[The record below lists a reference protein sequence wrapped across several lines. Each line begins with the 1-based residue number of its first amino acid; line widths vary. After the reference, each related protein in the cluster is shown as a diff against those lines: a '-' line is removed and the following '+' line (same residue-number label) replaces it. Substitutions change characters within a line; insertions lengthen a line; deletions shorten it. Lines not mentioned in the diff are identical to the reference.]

1 MKLKRLLAVLLAT
14 AAVCA
19 LTAVPAQA
27 GQFPD
32 IVDPNVSLAA
42 DTLYALGVIDGTD
55 KGLFLPES
63 HLTRVEFCKMAIE
76 IMGKG
81 DLALAQMNR
90 TIFTDVG
97 GAHWGRGYVNLAATM
112 ILDESSGTRLMLGS
126 GDGYFWPDRD
136 ISYQEAATIILRMLG
151 YGEQANQ
158 SWPYGAIQAAAE
170 LGLDKGVGVSDPA
183 APMTRGQAAL
193 LFCRLL
199 AVPAKGETEPYA
211 HTLCTL
217 VEDAIILSTNA
228 TINGQSGWVVT
239 TEGGPYRSSGL
250 VDSDLLGRRGDILL
264 DSDGRFITLL
274 IDESQCA
281 TVTVARVQGDYIT
294 TSAGTRYTFASD
306 TPVYS
311 GSTGEVSTY
320 AEMLPSILPGDVVTI
335 YLEEGKVIGMF
346 RSATTAASGFLVAR
360 GTVSAADLMT
370 LTGGDY
376 DYTIR
381 KNGST
386 ISSRDIS
393 AYDVLTY
400 DPISKVIYA
409 CDTRIKCVY
418 ENAYPSPS
426 APSSVTVLGGNTF
439 EVMTD
444 AMSSFSQFS
453 IGDSFTLLFTSDGRV
468 AGAVERGVA
477 GNAMGV
483 VSGNQLTLLGINKT
497 LDLSKSD
504 DAADFNGELVSVSG
518 SRGQASLSRISLSRS
533 DGSFE
538 KSSMQLGRLSVSD
551 RVQIYERG
559 VNGLTAVSLTSLAS
573 SVPENRISGYHTDSS
588 GRVDLIVLR
597 NYTGDSYTY
606 GLIEPTSRF
615 IDVEVEGDPIRVDE
629 HQYFWVDGNIVD
641 RYNRIVI
648 RNVFNPFYEDVPD
661 DNDPGTTEGN
671 ETLPEDSTTPPD
683 GSETPPE
690 DSTTPPDESET
701 PPEVKEKPA
710 GWYDLGEDGYVRDE
724 DGYRIDEDENRLDD
738 NNHLLDRRGEV
749 VMEKQEIPQLKFTTI
764 DDSVIYDVEEGTRVR
779 TCFGTISVYKDRKTK
794 QEYAEVDSTLTE
806 ISGVRSADFYTS
818 DGVTYVQARGKTYEV
833 ADDVQCLNAAASS
846 SRRVWD
852 ESADDYVYVT
862 VNEWFDSLLEARTF
876 SATVTI
882 YVDSVGQR
890 VRIVSVE

>member
-19 LTAVPAQA
+19 LTAVPVQA

-615 IDVEVEGDPIRVDE
+615 IDVEVEGIPLCVDGIRYKLDDDGNVWDRYGNLVMRNVYVPVEIEDEPGENVDIPDNE
-629 HQYFWVDGNIVD
+629 GTPGDEENPAEGDNPSQEEPQGKPDGWYELDDNGYVIDGNGHWIDVDGNML
-641 RYNRIVI
+641 N
-648 RNVFNPFYEDVPD
+648 ED
-661 DNDPGTTEGN
+661 
-671 ETLPEDSTTPPD
+671 
-683 GSETPPE
+683 
-690 DSTTPPDESET
+690 
-701 PPEVKEKPA
+701 
-710 GWYDLGEDGYVRDE
+710 W
-724 DGYRIDEDENRLDD
+724 
-738 NNHLLDRRGEV
+738 HLLNRRGEV

-779 TCFGTISVYKDRKTK
+779 TCFGTISVYKDRKTE